1 MENKQYLLD
10 TNILIE
16 FMKGNPT
23 VVGQLLNVGIDHCC
37 LSVVSLHELYFGAYY
52 AKTKKQE
59 YFEKEMMR
67 INKLLERFSVIPL
80 PEKADGYGQIKMAL
94 RSAGKI
100 ADEFDMIIG
109 GQALTMGLTVV
120 TDNVKH
126 FEPMPDVKVE
136 NWLVRPDPQKTQ
148 L

>member
-16 FMKGNPT
+16 FMDGNPS
-23 VVGQLLNVGIDHCC
+23 VVEHILNAGIDHCC
-37 LSVVSLHELYFGAYY
+37 MSVVSLHELYFGAHY
-52 AKTKKQE
+52 AKTKKEE
-59 YFEKEMMR
+59 YFEKEMKR
-67 INKLLERFSVIPL
+67 ISKLLERFTVLPL

-94 RSAGKI
+94 RLAGKL

-109 GQALTMGLTVV
+109 GQALTTGLTVV

-126 FEPMPDVKVE
+126 FEPMPEVKVE
-136 NWLVRPDPQKTQ
+136 NWLTRA
-148 L
+148 